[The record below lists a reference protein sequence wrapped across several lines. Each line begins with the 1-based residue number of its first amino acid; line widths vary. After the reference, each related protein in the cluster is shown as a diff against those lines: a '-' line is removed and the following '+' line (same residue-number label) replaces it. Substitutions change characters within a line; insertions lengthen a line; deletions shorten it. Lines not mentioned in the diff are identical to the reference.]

1 MEENVWKLE
10 IERVSNGYN
19 LRGKFGDSDIV
30 LTMVIED
37 GDTDELYASERLLCE
52 VMDYFNL
59 CGSKHDKERI
69 RIVREKYEGTGVE
82 EDYEKHQ
89 ESLLMTGIDNHLEGE
104 GGR

>member
-1 MEENVWKLE
+1 
-10 IERVSNGYN
+10 
-19 LRGKFGDSDIV
+19 
-30 LTMVIED
+30 
-37 GDTDELYASERLLCE
+37 
-52 VMDYFNL
+52 MDYFNL

>member
-37 GDTDELYASERLLCE
+37 GDMDELYAPERLLWE
-52 VMDYFNL
+52 VLDYFNVG
-59 CGSKHDKERI
+59 GSKHDTERL
-69 RIVREKYEGTGVE
+69 RVVREKNGEYKNGLKSTE
-82 EDYEKHQ
+82 
-89 ESLLMTGIDNHLEGE
+89 IDNHLEGE